1 MTGVEGHAMTGVE
14 GHAMTE
20 AEGPALTGLVV
31 HGHKAVPVV
40 TGLES

>member
-14 GHAMTE
+14 RHAM
-20 AEGPALTGLVV
+20 TGLVV